1 MQCKLLFMDEKRYS
15 KKLLLVLGEDKMIC
29 DKNVRLFLD
38 YKYQTPS
45 LPIYIIKVKNHPTQP
60 RFQDFLW
67 GENSWH
73 NI

>member
-1 MQCKLLFMDEKRYS
+1 MDENRHS
-15 KKLLLVLGEDKMIC
+15 KKLLLVLGE

-60 RFQDFLW
+60 RFQDFLR